1 MKDDRKIRILQAIIH
16 NYITSGEPV
25 GSRTISKKY
34 SLGVSAATIRN
45 EMSDLEELGYLFQPY
60 TSAGRIPSD
69 KAYRLYV
76 DNLIQFK
83 KVENEKKQNI
93 KSKLLGSINEV
104 EQLVQSSLSIL
115 SNLTSYTTF
124 AIAPNLRYSKLKHIQ
139 LVSLD
144 EFRVLVVIVT
154 DTGVVKNTI
163 IRLQYEVNDEQLNII
178 TNLLNTKLKGKN
190 INELPRTI
198 KEEIMNMF
206 IENMEDLRH
215 IVSDIFPTINSTL
228 DDFDKIK
235 YYTDGVNKIFNHAEY
250 NDICKAK
257 EIISFL
263 ENKQT
268 VIDMLL
274 KESNKND
281 IEVIIGSENDHNEIK
296 DCSLITA
303 TYKMNGKTIGKIGLI
318 GPTRMEYSKV
328 IPIVRL
334 MAMDINDILS
344 KYFFD

>member
-1 MKDDRKIRILQAIIH
+1 MKDDRKMKILQAIIH
-16 NYITSGEPV
+16 NYILNGEPV

-76 DNLIQFK
+76 DSLVQFK
-83 KVENEKKQNI
+83 SIENEEKDNI
-93 KSKLLGSINEV
+93 KNTLLSSMNEV
-104 EQLVQSSLSIL
+104 EQLVQSSLSVL

-124 AIAPNLRYSKLKHIQ
+124 AIAPSLKTSKLKHIQ

-144 EFRVLVVIVT
+144 DEKVLVVIVT
-154 DTGVVKNTI
+154 STGVVKNTI
-163 IRLQYEVNDEQLNII
+163 IRMNYEVSEEQLSQISNV
-178 TNLLNTKLKGKN
+178 LNTRLKGKN
-190 INELPRTI
+190 IGDLSHLIDNEIADSFINNYHELKEVINDIIPNISSTI
-198 KEEIMNMF
+198 
-206 IENMEDLRH
+206 D
-215 IVSDIFPTINSTL
+215 TL
-228 DDFDKIK
+228 DKVK

-263 ENKQT
+263 ENKDT
-268 VIDMLL
+268 VVDMLL
-274 KESNKND
+274 QENKSD
-281 IEVIIGSENDHNEIK
+281 IEVVIGSENIYSEIK

-303 TYKMNGKTIGKIGLI
+303 TYKMNGETIGKIGLI

-328 IPIVRL
+328 IPIVKM

-344 KYFFD
+344 KYFLD